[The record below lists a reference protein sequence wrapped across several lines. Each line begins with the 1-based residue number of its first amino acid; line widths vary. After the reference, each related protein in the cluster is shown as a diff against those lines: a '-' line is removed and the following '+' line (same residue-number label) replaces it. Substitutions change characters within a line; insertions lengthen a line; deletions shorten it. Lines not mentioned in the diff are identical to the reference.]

1 LLVAATC
8 RRWAVPA
15 ELPGAAAAAR
25 LARVVHLALAGVQ
38 ALEAKPEWVVLPAL
52 VVVMQALAALAA
64 VRRALAAARRALAVA
79 QQALAVAQ
87 QALVVAQQALVA
99 GQALAVAQ
107 QVLAAVRQALV
118 AAWPMPGPVPASTVA
133 LAPSALRKV
142 CARCRCRP
150 VWEARYRAAGTT
162 RRHAAM
168 TRWLRLV
175 EPVPA

>member
-15 ELPGAAAAAR
+15 ELPGVAAAAR
-25 LARVVHLALAGVQ
+25 LARVVHLAQVVQLALAGVQ
-38 ALEAKPEWVVLPAL
+38 ALEAKPEWAVLPAL
-52 VVVMQALAALAA
+52 VVVMQALAA
-64 VRRALAAARRALAVA
+64 VRRALAVA

-87 QALVVAQQALVA
+87 QALVA
-99 GQALAVAQ
+99 GRALAVAQ
-107 QVLAAVRQALV
+107 QVLVVAQQALV

-150 VWEARYRAAGTT
+150 AWEARYRAAGTT